1 MHLNFLTFYE
11 ISRIYLKKKNRFIN
25 YELTAHLIQ
34 ILCDKFVYWN
44 LSILTKAFVSLIV
57 KLLIFL
63 QATTTSQ
70 CRYDWH
76 QTGTMVT
83 VTIYAKMMLPEES
96 FIETNQVICNIFI
109 KYDGGK
115 KSFSK
120 KIVLGGVSDY

>member
-1 MHLNFLTFYE
+1 M
-11 ISRIYLKKKNRFIN
+11 
-25 YELTAHLIQ
+25 
-34 ILCDKFVYWN
+34 
-44 LSILTKAFVSLIV
+44 